1 MVQYMIHGTIHGIQK
16 KFDLNGLKKN
26 HKPRPLYEY
35 NKITFIF
42 ENIF

>member
-1 MVQYMIHGTIHGIQK
+1 MIHGTIHRIFLK
-16 KFDLNGLKKN
+16 LDLNGKTVKKN
-26 HKPRPLYEY
+26 HKPRSFYKY